1 MTRLSFTYTV
11 AHHELVVFP
20 LLSSPR
26 PCASFS
32 IKPSIIR
39 GRRARKVLALIDPK
53 PLTRQAI
60 TAMLAKAFPDWMIV
74 GAANCEQFED
84 GAEAHLFIIYVRSMS
99 ATASWVQN
107 EFQLIKL
114 RFPNSLITILSDRE
128 DADDIIVA
136 RSAGISGYFLS
147 SSPFE
152 VLIAALVLINAG
164 GAYIPAFTLCSPT
177 AMLNE
182 DTGGKQS
189 AALDHLT
196 ASERSVL
203 ALLREGKP
211 NKLIAL
217 QLNIQE
223 STVKVH
229 VRSIL
234 RKLGAS
240 NRTHAAA
247 IIDHLLVASDRQL
260 ST

>member
-1 MTRLSFTYTV
+1 MTRLSFTYIV
-11 AHHELVVFP
+11 AHRELVVFP
-20 LLSSPR
+20 LLSSPK
-26 PCASFS
+26 PCAAFS
-32 IKPSIIR
+32 IMSNIIR
-39 GRRARKVLALIDPK
+39 EARARKILALIDPK

-60 TAMLAKAFPDWMIV
+60 TAMLVKALPDWMII
-74 GAANCEQFED
+74 GAANCEQVED

-128 DADDIIVA
+128 DADDVIVA
-136 RSAGISGYFLS
+136 RSAGVSGYFLS

-177 AMLNE
+177 AMLND
-182 DTGGKQS
+182 DTDGKQS

-203 ALLREGKP
+203 ALLREGKT

>member
-1 MTRLSFTYTV
+1 M
-11 AHHELVVFP
+11 
-20 LLSSPR
+20 
-26 PCASFS
+26 
-32 IKPSIIR
+32 
-39 GRRARKVLALIDPK
+39 IDPK

-60 TAMLAKAFPDWMIV
+60 TAMLAKALPDWMIV
-74 GAANCEQFED
+74 GAANCEQFEEVE
-84 GAEAHLFIIYVRSMS
+84 GPHLFIIYVRSMS
-99 ATASWVQN
+99 VTDPWVQN

-114 RFPNSLITILSDRE
+114 RFPNSLITVLSDRE
-128 DADDIIVA
+128 DADDVIVA
-136 RSAGISGYFLS
+136 RSAGARGYLS
-147 SSPFE
+147 TSSPFE
-152 VLIAALVLINAG
+152 VLIAALVLIDAG
-164 GAYIPAFTLCSPT
+164 ETYIPAFTLRSPT
-177 AMLNE
+177 AMLN
-182 DTGGKQS
+182 DDRDGKQP

-203 ALLREGKP
+203 TLLREGKA

-247 IIDHLLVASDRQL
+247 IVDHLVVKISA
-260 ST
+260 